1 MEELVEEDLVGEDLV
16 LAKSQHPVDTGSSP
30 MAGRTR
36 ASGKVAKVVS
46 SALKMNPLSPSC
58 KGSKKV
64 SSQSRAAGRPAKVK
78 SGHHFELE
86 HAPGWG
92 VNPEEYFTPAAA
104 LRKSHGN

>member
-1 MEELVEEDLVGEDLV
+1 MEEDLVP
-16 LAKSQHPVDTGSSP
+16 AKSQHLVDAGSSP

-36 ASGKVAKVVS
+36 GKVAKVVS
-46 SALKMNPLSPSC
+46 SALKMNPLSPSF

-78 SGHHFELE
+78 SGNHFELE
-86 HAPGWG
+86 TGWG
-92 VNPEEYFTPAAA
+92 VNPEEYSTPAAA

>member
-1 MEELVEEDLVGEDLV
+1 MEELVEEDLVEEDLV
-16 LAKSQHPVDTGSSP
+16 PAKSQHLVDAGSSP

-36 ASGKVAKVVS
+36 GKVAKVVS
-46 SALKMNPLSPSC
+46 SALKMNPLSPSF

-78 SGHHFELE
+78 SGNHFELE

-92 VNPEEYFTPAAA
+92 VNPEEYSTPAAA
-104 LRKSHGN
+104 LRKSHG